1 MQSKVIWG
9 LTWKN
14 SRKVTAFEVA
24 LKQSFVLKEYDEHN
38 TEAYFDIEN
47 IDEWWSWFDEVQFK
61 EFYQGPVPYDV
72 VKNGAYNRMY
82 VNNTFRY
89 HNKLFGDPRIRIV
102 RQNVFETDDARKPC
116 RPDMYDEGILNDPRY
131 TTPCFRKN
139 IYDDITSET
148 NDIRKLPF
156 PGELKSIL
164 KFEQCTTWI
173 GTECDQFIGTVSDVP
188 ASGYSVYLPLNNYTE
203 ASRIIRLL
211 KANTAIMNLNTR
223 AVAVEFIVYNPIV
236 GMFSLVSLVTEMSVS
251 GVVVPNAQFHT
262 YQILPYTSY
271 LWLQFLG
278 ECLIYAFFSSH
289 IYSWYQEHVN
299 LNLYRS
305 SNLFMAIKNRY
316 VKVVPKWFYL
326 WVIPSKQVQK
336 APSFSVA
343 EAATKKSRRLFER
356 NDSAKN
362 LKANTNPHK
371 GFNGSFKTKER
382 ICSFDH
388 SFDHVCKKMST
399 DPITGEQTYTFE
411 RHCTRELLQI
421 PFTRWTLVVVE
432 SEVPFGWRLL
442 RGYGNFFFDF
452 RAYQLLMSIM
462 FFAEFVF
469 HVLQIVYYYRML
481 ISSTGQD
488 SVAELIKAEKFNK
501 IQEVFLTYGLIV
513 SITLRTN
520 HVHPGS
526 STL

>member
-1 MQSKVIWG
+1 M
-9 LTWKN
+9 
-14 SRKVTAFEVA
+14 
-24 LKQSFVLKEYDEHN
+24 LKEYDEHN

-102 RQNVFETDDARKPC
+102 RQNVYETDDKRKPC
-116 RPDMYDEGILNDPRY
+116 RPEMYDEGILNDPRY

-278 ECLIYAFFSSH
+278 ECLIYAFFKS
-289 IYSWYQEHVN
+289 Y
-299 LNLYRS
+299 
-305 SNLFMAIKNRY
+305 LFM
-316 VKVVPKWFYL
+316 VPRTCK
-326 WVIPSKQVQK
+326 
-336 APSFSVA
+336 
-343 EAATKKSRRLFER
+343 
-356 NDSAKN
+356 
-362 LKANTNPHK
+362 
-371 GFNGSFKTKER
+371 FK
-382 ICSFDH
+382 
-388 SFDHVCKKMST
+388 
-399 DPITGEQTYTFE
+399 
-411 RHCTRELLQI
+411 
-421 PFTRWTLVVVE
+421 LV
-432 SEVPFGWRLL
+432 SIFKDI
-442 RGYGNFFFDF
+442 YGN
-452 RAYQLLMSIM
+452 Q
-462 FFAEFVF
+462 
-469 HVLQIVYYYRML
+469 
-481 ISSTGQD
+481 
-488 SVAELIKAEKFNK
+488 K
-501 IQEVFLTYGLIV
+501 
-513 SITLRTN
+513 
-520 HVHPGS
+520 
-526 STL
+526 